1 MFSCIYVYFC
11 TLLLVV
17 FFFRG
22 LGYEAEIFVRK
33 EKKGEDGCK
42 HEWTRCPRGR
52 LDWEEDCR
60 T

>member
-42 HEWTRCPRGR
+42 HE
-52 LDWEEDCR
+52 
-60 T
+60 

>member
-33 EKKGEDGCK
+33 EKKEKMDASMNEQGV
-42 HEWTRCPRGR
+42 
-52 LDWEEDCR
+52 LEEG
-60 T
+60 